1 MALITRLSRLFTAD
15 FHAVLDRLEE
25 PDVLLRQAV
34 REMED
39 ELAQCEQRLNRSRHE
54 YGQLLHRETEIGE
67 TIDELDEQ
75 LDLCFSSG
83 EETLAKAL
91 VKRKL
96 PQVTMQRTVRS
107 NREKIEKEIETT
119 RANLVEQRQRFESVR
134 QKAELLSEN
143 TGAVSGETGFASE
156 LTLSE
161 EDVEVAFLKEKQMR
175 SAS

>member
-1 MALITRLSRLFTAD
+1 MAMITRLSRLFTAD

-39 ELAQCEQRLNRSRHE
+39 ELAHCEQQLNRLRHE
-54 YGQLLHRETEIGE
+54 HQQLTRRETEIAE
-67 TIDELDEQ
+67 TIDEIDEQ
-75 LDLCFSSG
+75 LDLCFASG
-83 EETLAKAL
+83 EEMLAKTL

-96 PQVTMQRTVRS
+96 PQVTLKRTIRG
-107 NREKIEKEIETT
+107 NRENVEREIEAA
-119 RANLVEQRQRFESVR
+119 RGQLIEQRQRFDGIR

-143 TGAVSGETGFASE
+143 FDSSGGELGAVSEFAISE
-156 LTLSE
+156 A
-161 EDVEVAFLKEKQMR
+161 DVDVAFLKEKRMR